1 MKPIASAADQLA
13 LHLALDQ
20 AEALRAGAQ
29 RPTGTAAEA
38 SEAHK
43 GSGAPQRP
51 QEATGRAS
59 EAHRGPEASQR
70 SQEAS
75 QRPGRS
81 PDGVRSLRERRA
93 RQKVAEATE
102 FAKLARKLG
111 MDPAAA
117 EDLTA
122 AYLADTRNAWT
133 FVMLSPAQNEAVAEW
148 LWAQSKRP
156 QAAVRLWTHL
166 FTCMRMDTGEILK
179 GRKELAERIG
189 VDSDNLSRI
198 MTELASINAI
208 RREKRGREVRY
219 FMNSTIA
226 THLPSPEARAKA
238 READGPLLV
247 VMQGGQARDGSS

>member
-1 MKPIASAADQLA
+1 MKSIASAADQLA
-13 LHLALDQ
+13 FRLAIGQ
-20 AEALRAGAQ
+20 AEAALGGAE
-29 RPTGTAAEA
+29 RPTEA
-38 SEAHK
+38 PD
-43 GSGAPQRP
+43 GSSGSQGA
-51 QEATGRAS
+51 
-59 EAHRGPEASQR
+59 PEASQR
-70 SQEAS
+70 PQEAS
-75 QRPGRS
+75 QRPQS
-81 PDGVRSLRERRA
+81 LPEGVRSLQDRRA
-93 RQKVAEATE
+93 RQKAAEATE

-133 FVMLSPAQNEAVAEW
+133 FVMLSPAQNEAVTDW
-148 LWAQSKRP
+148 LWARSKRP

-179 GRKELAERIG
+179 GREELAERLG
-189 VDSDNLSRI
+189 VLPRHVSSL

-219 FMNSTIA
+219 FMNSTVA
-226 THLPSPEARAKA
+226 THLPGADARAQA

-247 VMQGGQARDGSS
+247 VMQGGRAEQGSGSAD

>member
-13 LHLALDQ
+13 FQLAIGQ
-20 AEALRAGAQ
+20 AEARLGASEWPAEAPDGTSGAQ
-29 RPTGTAAEA
+29 RAPE
-38 SEAHK
+38 
-43 GSGAPQRP
+43 APQRP
-51 QEATGRAS
+51 
-59 EAHRGPEASQR
+59 
-70 SQEAS
+70 QEAS

-81 PDGVRSLRERRA
+81 RDGVRSLRERRA
-93 RQKVAEATE
+93 RQKAAEATE

-111 MDPAAA
+111 MDSAVA
-117 EDLTA
+117 ENLAA

-133 FVMLSPAQNEAVAEW
+133 FVMLSPAQNEAVSEW

-179 GRKELAERIG
+179 SRQELAEKIG
-189 VDSDNLSRI
+189 ISPQNLSRI
-198 MTELASINAI
+198 MTELASINAV
-208 RREKRGREVRY
+208 RREKREREVRY

-238 READGPLLV
+238 REGDGPLLV
-247 VMQGGQARDGSS
+247 VVQGGQA